1 MSACCPAVGEC
12 GGGGGAMEAESG
24 VGWGLEAQFCHSPE
38 TLGNSICF
46 FMSLMSQLHVLDS
59 PPHH

>member
-1 MSACCPAVGEC
+1 MSVCCPAVGAC
-12 GGGGGAMEAESG
+12 GGGGGTAEAEWG
-24 VGWGLEAQFCHSPE
+24 VGWGLEAQFCYSPE